1 MLVFANYAHF
11 NKKAETLLLF
21 FTLNLDKIPWKLC
34 NKEVNGKHVYPTYN
48 SLALTTVLQKIKQQ
62 NSDNY

>member
-1 MLVFANYAHF
+1 MQVFVNYAHF
-11 NKKAETLLLF
+11 NKNAETLLFF
-21 FTLNLDKIPWKLC
+21 FTLNLDKTPWKLC

-48 SLALTTVLQKIKQQ
+48 SLALITVLQKIKQH